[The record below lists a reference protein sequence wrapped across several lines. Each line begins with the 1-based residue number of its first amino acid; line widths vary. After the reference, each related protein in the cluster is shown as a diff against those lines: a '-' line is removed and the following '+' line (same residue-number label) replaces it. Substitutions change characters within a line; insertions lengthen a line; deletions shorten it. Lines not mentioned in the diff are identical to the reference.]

1 MLSVMTWN
9 VENLERPT
17 PAADAAAHEAY
28 AIKLRQIV
36 EVIAEA
42 GPDLIGV
49 QEVLASPQNLAPE
62 VFEDLRSELSKA
74 TGRPWNGCV
83 SQRPD
88 GRGIRVGWLSPGQLI
103 DPTDIALYPEKV
115 PATTIDD
122 HGTTITAAKR
132 GALAVTYTRADGL
145 TVHALTAHFKSKLLT
160 FPGRRPDQ
168 PRFDTN
174 DEGERARFGLYAL
187 AQRAAEAATARAWA
201 TTQLQNAGQARH
213 VLICGDLNDTPQA
226 ATTQVLL
233 GAPGSQLGTGGF
245 AHADRGDG
253 NRL

>member
-1 MLSVMTWN
+1 M
-9 VENLERPT
+9 
-17 PAADAAAHEAY
+17 
-28 AIKLRQIV
+28 
-36 EVIAEA
+36 
-42 GPDLIGV
+42 
-49 QEVLASPQNLAPE
+49 
-62 VFEDLRSELSKA
+62 
-74 TGRPWNGCV
+74 

-103 DPTDIALYPEKV
+103 DPTDVAQYPEKV

-122 HGTTITAAKR
+122 EGTTIIAAKR

-201 TTQLQNAGQARH
+201 TTQLQNAGQNRH

-226 ATTQVLL
+226 ARPVRAHHVHTTRSLRPTHPSCCESLMHV
-233 GAPGSQLGTGGF
+233 
-245 AHADRGDG
+245 RGVRRRVG
-253 NRL
+253 RSGYVATTRRPWRLA